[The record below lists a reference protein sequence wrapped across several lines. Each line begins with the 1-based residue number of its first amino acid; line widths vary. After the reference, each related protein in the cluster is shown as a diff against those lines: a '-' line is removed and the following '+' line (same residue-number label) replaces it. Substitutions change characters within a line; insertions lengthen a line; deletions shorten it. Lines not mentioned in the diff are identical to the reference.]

1 MDILEFL
8 NSNGIIVG
16 EENFPKGNKK
26 KYIWDT
32 ESQISLIIEVQKI
45 LKGKKINMI
54 PRIESS
60 IGKEVESF
68 IVQTKKALRM
78 IRSFEDKYNKNDFDL
93 FIIEEGNKILNRA
106 NESLNALDEDEY
118 LKIIIRSMNNYEVC
132 LGRVDEGNLKK
143 EGMAICIRT
152 IRYISYNMIEH
163 DCYSYIKRLKRRGY
177 SGDIVHIINK
187 FAEESNLKSESIDY
201 MMQKDNMNINKK

>member
-1 MDILEFL
+1 
-8 NSNGIIVG
+8 
-16 EENFPKGNKK
+16 
-26 KYIWDT
+26 
-32 ESQISLIIEVQKI
+32 
-45 LKGKKINMI
+45 MI

-118 LKIIIRSMNNYEVC
+118 LKIIIRSMNNYDIC
-132 LGRVDEGNLKK
+132 LGRVDEGSLKK
-143 EGMAICIRT
+143 DGLTISIRT
-152 IRYISYNMIEH
+152 TRYISYNMVEH
-163 DCYSYIKRLKRRGY
+163 DCYNYIKRLKQLSNKYDDSFEVPPELIITVENQVKLIEKVIFKYMSLLFIIFSVIG
-177 SGDIVHIINK
+177 IV
-187 FAEESNLKSESIDY
+187 SEVI
-201 MMQKDNMNINKK
+201 KCI